1 MLYGI
6 QTLLLIHVYS
16 ALDDPY
22 LLFSHDVVQ
31 FCNDY
36 DDKSGQRYSLSSSLF
51 SSPATDRK

>member
-6 QTLLLIHVYS
+6 QIQTIVLILVYI
-16 ALDDPY
+16 APDDPY

-36 DDKSGQRYSLSSSLF
+36 DDKSGRVPRVF
-51 SSPATDRK
+51 IIV

>member
-36 DDKSGQRYSLSSSLF
+36 DDKSGPVPLVF
-51 SSPATDRK
+51 IIV

>member
-36 DDKSGQRYSLSSSLF
+36 DDKSDPVRRVF
-51 SSPATDRK
+51 IIV